1 MLSADTES
9 IAGSLRKASV
19 KARWRP
25 WRGHEIPLE
34 ADGWAEVVGGRTSPE
49 ADTEGSEPTAVVCDG
64 IAEPLILHR
73 RTVLVALTR
82 NDVRAERLGMTRGAL
97 HTKLHDARR
106 TPRAR
111 RTHDGLGFDS
121 ATQPRRA

>member
-9 IAGSLRKASV
+9 IAGSPLEASV

-25 WRGHEIPLE
+25 RRGHEIPLE
-34 ADGWAEVVGGRTSPE
+34 ADGWADVVGGRTSPE
-49 ADTEGSEPTAVVCDG
+49 ADAEGSEPTAVVRYG

-73 RTVLVALTR
+73 RTVLVAPTR
-82 NDVRAERLGMTRGAL
+82 NGRAERLGMTRGAL
-97 HTKLHDARR
+97 YTKLHDARR

-111 RTHDGLGFDS
+111 RPHDGLGFDS
-121 ATQPRRA
+121 ATQRRRA